1 MKSWH
6 CARRNPGDKAIDF
19 SESVSCLPRADR
31 ENERVWFFGV
41 THVSQAVTS
50 VCHLAISAMSGK
62 LTYQQAGVDTRKAAA
77 IVGDI
82 KNHVKRTQKQRQLLG
97 AYGLFAACYDLSAYA
112 QPVIVTGC
120 DGVGTKLELLLE
132 RGMYEV
138 AGKDLVAMNVNDILT
153 TGGDPLM
160 FLDYI
165 GIAALDGEKIERLIA
180 GMADYLESCGCILA
194 GGETAEMPGIVPEN
208 VIELSGFCIGCAEKA
223 ELIDPS
229 TVKVGDVLVGYASA
243 SIHANG
249 WSLVRRV
256 LREQPGLVS
265 EDVLDAWLQPTR
277 LYHDVVRGLK
287 DAGVKPRAMAHIT
300 GGGLPEN
307 LERLF
312 DGLGADL
319 TIPVWNLPGIERLYP
334 YIDDQDRFHTLN
346 MGIGWVAIVAESD
359 TEAACAAGP
368 GGVVLG
374 RMREG
379 DGICV
384 SIATES

>member
-1 MKSWH
+1 
-6 CARRNPGDKAIDF
+6 
-19 SESVSCLPRADR
+19 
-31 ENERVWFFGV
+31 
-41 THVSQAVTS
+41 
-50 VCHLAISAMSGK
+50 MSGK

-77 IVGDI
+77 IVGEI

-97 AYGLFAACYDLSAYA
+97 AYGLFAACYDLSNYA

-132 RGMYEV
+132 RGMYET

-165 GIAALDGEKIERLIA
+165 GIAALDEEKIERLIA

-194 GGETAEMPGIVPEN
+194 GGETAEMPGIVPDD
-208 VIELSGFCIGCAEKA
+208 VIELSGFCIGCAEKTD
-223 ELIDPS
+223 LIDPS
-229 TVKVGDVLVGYASA
+229 SVRVGDVLVGYASD

-256 LREQPGLVS
+256 LREQPELVS
-265 EDVLDAWLQPTR
+265 EEILAGWLQPTR

-287 DAGVKPRAMAHIT
+287 QAQVRPRAMAHIT

-312 DGLGADL
+312 VGLGADL
-319 TIPVWNLPGIERLYP
+319 TIPVWDLPGIELLYP
-334 YIDDQDRFHTLN
+334 FIDDEDRFHTLN
-346 MGIGWVAIVAESD
+346 MGIGWVVIVAESD
-359 TEAACAAGP
+359 VAAACAAGP

-379 DGICV
+379 DGIRV
-384 SIATES
+384 TIEGESIATVAES